1 MFKIT
6 GIDVLINAVGID
18 KVFLYTNL
26 PPTFPEVVSMENM
39 QMTID
44 LQKGT
49 AIEYLKKHFGNNP
62 DFPATATVIDGKT
75 GIKTIVKI

>member
-1 MFKIT
+1 MFEITKIE
-6 GIDVLINAVGID
+6 VLINTAGID
-18 KVFLYTNL
+18 RAYLHTNL
-26 PPTFPEVVSMENM
+26 PSTFPEVVSIENM

-62 DFPATATVIDGKT
+62 DFPATATVINGETGKRLLL
-75 GIKTIVKI
+75 

>member
-6 GIDVLINAVGID
+6 GIDVLINAVGTD
-18 KVFLYTNL
+18 KVYLHTNL

-62 DFPATATVIDGKT
+62 DFPATATVINGETGKRLLL
-75 GIKTIVKI
+75 